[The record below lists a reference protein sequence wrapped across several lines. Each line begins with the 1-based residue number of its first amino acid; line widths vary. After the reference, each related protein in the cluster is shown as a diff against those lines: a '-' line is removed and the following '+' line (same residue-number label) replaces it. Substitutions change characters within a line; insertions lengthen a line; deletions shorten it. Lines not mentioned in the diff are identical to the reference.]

1 MTARARRK
9 FSNGW
14 DDSQGGT
21 HLSVDNALCRRLVSI
36 TWDGLRQQ
44 TNQRIWDTKM
54 ISNDETAIEEVL
66 GRIAV
71 QECLKYRQKMVYCV

>member
-36 TWDGLRQQ
+36 T
-44 TNQRIWDTKM
+44 
-54 ISNDETAIEEVL
+54 
-66 GRIAV
+66 
-71 QECLKYRQKMVYCV
+71 